1 MSEARVRVSLSDGVL
16 EFEGSE
22 SFVTTQVEKFASI
35 IKAALAAEQSIADV
49 PRDGGAARTDTGRT
63 DAGGNGAGGGT
74 QPAATAP
81 PSPAV
86 EFKDIFAPTD
96 TGVQIL
102 KALPGSSRA
111 EKAVNGA
118 KLYLYGLLALTQRD
132 TALFAE
138 IRNVCKAHG
147 CYDSH
152 NMAACFKDDQAS
164 FVFGGRGKSQT
175 LKLSAPGI
183 HATAE
188 LIARL
193 RARGNGIASKRKGN
207 AGNAVQT
214 TTHARVS
221 SRRRMATLVR
231 SS

>member
-22 SFVTTQVEKFASI
+22 SFVTSQVEKFTKI
-35 IKAALAAEQSIADV
+35 IQAALAGERPIAD
-49 PRDGGAARTDTGRT
+49 DAAAGGGTTG
-63 DAGGNGAGGGT
+63 AGNGAGGDM
-74 QPAATAP
+74 QPAASAP
-81 PSPAV
+81 PSPDV
-86 EFKDIFAPTD
+86 ELKDIFAPTD

-102 KALPGSSRA
+102 RALPGSSKA

-118 KLYLYGLLALTQRD
+118 KLYLYGLQALKQRD

-138 IRNVCKAHG
+138 IKHVCRAHG

-152 NMAACFKDDQAS
+152 NMAACLKGDQTS
-164 FVFGGRGKSQT
+164 FVFGGRGKRQT
-175 LKLSAPGI
+175 LKLSAPGM

-207 AGNAVQT
+207 ARDAAQAAP
-214 TTHARVS
+214 HARGSSPRNIATPVKS
-221 SRRRMATLVR
+221 SR
-231 SS
+231 